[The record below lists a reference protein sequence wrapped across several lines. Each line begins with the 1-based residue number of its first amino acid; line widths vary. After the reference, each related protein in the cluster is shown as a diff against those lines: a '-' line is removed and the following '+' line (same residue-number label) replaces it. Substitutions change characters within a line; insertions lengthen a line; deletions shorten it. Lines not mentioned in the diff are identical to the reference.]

1 MNPNQE
7 YVGDMI
13 DAPKK
18 FSFGGNRKSSFGGN
32 SFGGNS
38 FQAANK
44 PFGLNGV
51 RKNPI
56 NNAGFAG
63 NAGNGRTRFL

>member
-1 MNPNQE
+1 MVKDESLIKNN
-7 YVGDMI
+7 VGNMI

-18 FSFGGNRKSSFGGN
+18 FFFEKQKS

-38 FQAANK
+38 FQAAK
-44 PFGLNGV
+44 QTIGLNGV

-56 NNAGFAG
+56 NNAGLWV
-63 NAGNGRTRFL
+63 RKW